1 MFDKFPSWVKNK
13 YFIAFAVFFIWILFF
28 DRYSL
33 IYQIK
38 LIANRN
44 GLENQKEF
52 FREEITRDSTKL
64 NELRTNQ
71 ESLEKFGREEYLMK
85 KDNEDIF
92 LIVEE
97 ED

>member
-13 YFIAFAVFFIWILFF
+13 YFIAFAVFFVWILFF

-38 LIANRN
+38 LISNRN

-52 FREEITRDSTKL
+52 FREEIVRDSTKL
-64 NELRTNQ
+64 YELRTNQ

-85 KDNEDIF
+85 KDNEDVF
-92 LIVEE
+92 LIIEE
-97 ED
+97 E